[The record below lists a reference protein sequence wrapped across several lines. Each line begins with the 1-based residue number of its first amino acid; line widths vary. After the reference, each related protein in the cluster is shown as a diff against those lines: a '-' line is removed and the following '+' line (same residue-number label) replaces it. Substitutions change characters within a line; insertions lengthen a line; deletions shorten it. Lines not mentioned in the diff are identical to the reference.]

1 MHSLLLIHQLMI
13 HFVLEKFHHIQSLYS
28 YVFIRNSVKDSYL
41 ESVGKREERIL
52 FFRKKSPMNAIAIH
66 AEAIRNKDSWDT
78 NQPPKKAKAAM
89 PLAICNVSIALRIF
103 PLRGSCVMD
112 IL

>member
-1 MHSLLLIHQLMI
+1 L
-13 HFVLEKFHHIQSLYS
+13 LYS

-41 ESVGKREERIL
+41 ESVGKREESIL
-52 FFRKKSPMNAIAIH
+52 FFRKISPMNAITIH

-103 PLRGSCVMD
+103 PKRGSCVMD
-112 IL
+112 FL

>member
-1 MHSLLLIHQLMI
+1 
-13 HFVLEKFHHIQSLYS
+13 
-28 YVFIRNSVKDSYL
+28 
-41 ESVGKREERIL
+41 
-52 FFRKKSPMNAIAIH
+52 MNAIAIH